1 MKKYYLF
8 IALAMVAAMTV
19 SCKNNNKKAKEAAE
33 ATEEVVEAAKTI
45 LADDVLATLDEIA
58 KPFIDDA
65 GKVEAYRI
73 IADNLTPEEK
83 MVKPDYLMDPSEVDN
98 MITKSQKVN
107 ALAVLVI
114 ERFIRQAYDMPVEES
129 EAAIARLV
137 ADIDIPNVNN
147 GENQDLSI
155 AKKAAENYR
164 LFKERGDLPLFWQF
178 QFALINESAFLISQN
193 PDPFFRNLTE
203 EQYATFNGRII
214 SCYAAVE
221 ELAKYDEEV
230 AASLK
235 VFQDNMTVSTQEEA
249 EKVYSSLATAKQAII
264 NSKDVIAAR
273 RAALLK

>member
-8 IALAMVAAMTV
+8 IALAMVAAITV
-19 SCKNNNKKAKEAAE
+19 SCKSNKTEKEASE

-58 KPFIDDA
+58 KPFINDA

-83 MVKPDYLMDPSEVDN
+83 LVKPDYLMDPSEVDT
-98 MITKSQKVN
+98 MMTKSQKVN

-114 ERFIRQAYDMPVEES
+114 ERFIRQAYDMPVEKS
-129 EAAIARLV
+129 EAAIAHLV
-137 ADIDIPNVNN
+137 ADLDIPNVNN
-147 GENQDLSI
+147 GENKDLSI
-155 AKKAAENYR
+155 AEKAAENYR

-178 QFALINESAFLISQN
+178 QFALVNESAYLISQN

-203 EQYATFNGRII
+203 EQYETFNSRIC
-214 SCYAAVE
+214 SCYAAIK

-230 AASLK
+230 AAAYK
-235 VFQDNMTVSTQEEA
+235 VSQGTLTVSTLEDA
-249 EKVYSSLATAKQAII
+249 ENAFSSLATAKQTII
-264 NSKDVIAAR
+264 DSKELIAAR

>member
-19 SCKNNNKKAKEAAE
+19 SCKSNKKAKEASE

-114 ERFIRQAYDMPVEES
+114 ERFIRQAYDMPVEKS
-129 EAAIARLV
+129 EAAIAHLV
-137 ADIDIPNVNN
+137 ADLDIPNVNN
-147 GENQDLSI
+147 GENNDLSI
-155 AKKAAENYR
+155 AEKAAENYR

-178 QFALINESAFLISQN
+178 QFALINESAYLISQN

-203 EQYATFNGRII
+203 EQYETFNGRIF